1 MNLLILCKIVL
12 SVQWFCATM
21 RKLIVAIYSSR
32 ETFEEASLIPRIPS
46 SSLSEVQRRRYNAAA
61 CTLWSTVA
69 AFIIVHLEEGL
80 WALLKPLKP
89 ILTVNLA
96 ATMQTSSRRVLDT
109 DPKGERQGT
118 ECAELSCCERHVS
131 KSSS

>member
-1 MNLLILCKIVL
+1 MNLLILCKIVF
-12 SVQWFCATM
+12 SVGLQWFCAKM

-32 ETFEEASLIPRIPS
+32 ETSEEASLIPRFPS
-46 SSLSEVQRRRYNAAA
+46 SSLSKVQRWRYNAAA

-80 WALLKPLKP
+80 WAPLKPLKP
-89 ILTVNLA
+89 ILTMNLA
-96 ATMQTSSRRVLDT
+96 ATMQTSSRRVLHT

-118 ECAELSCCERHVS
+118 EWLSCRERHVS